1 MPFSPTYHDS
11 GFAPIGMPGAI
22 SQPLRGAGTYTVS
35 AMGAFTKCSKL
46 SITACHRLRSAE
58 SLMYLANSGRGTR
71 TCVAN
76 AGYGGCAHAIA
87 AAVLRSG

>member
-1 MPFSPTYHDS
+1 MLFSPTYHDS
-11 GFAPIGMPGAI
+11 DFAPIGMPGAI
-22 SQPLRGAGTYTVS
+22 PWPLRGAGTVS

-46 SITACHRLRSAE
+46 SITACHRLHSAE
-58 SLMYLANSGRGTR
+58 SLMYLASSGRGTR
-71 TCVAN
+71 TCVTN